1 MMLLLFSSISVDIF
15 EIANFQEIEF
25 YLEHET
31 EQGLTCL
38 PFVRFHDD
46 KTKSKGQ
53 TSDYSYSLSSKTRGR
68 EVNVPL
74 INSVK
79 LYDRPIK
86 RSAQVGA

>member
-31 EQGLTCL
+31 EQGLIRL

-46 KTKSKGQ
+46 KTKSYKG
-53 TSDYSYSLSSKTRGR
+53 
-68 EVNVPL
+68 
-74 INSVK
+74 
-79 LYDRPIK
+79 
-86 RSAQVGA
+86 